1 MERDISH
8 LRTTNK
14 RLGEALGWIVD
25 VLLQDETEVED
36 RQRLQK
42 RKREALESLSYV
54 RDVLNGNNVEIE
66 EARLLSEEEVLKRSS
81 SKGPIIQP
89 SSPSSSVTAPLP
101 VPVVDSRQRNANLW
115 DHRSRSPPQ
124 SPLHTVSPIPTVRG
138 LALPSKAEASSI
150 DTAAPPW
157 NHTRSSFSG
166 SLSSFPAE
174 TLPRL
179 PPPTLTGPSRS
190 SPGTS
195 QQKISDQMSHR
206 TPAHNDPLG
215 ALR

>member
-1 MERDISH
+1 M
-8 LRTTNK
+8 RTTNK

-25 VLLQDETEVED
+25 VLLQDEAEVEN

-115 DHRSRSPPQ
+115 NHRSRSPPQ